1 MLSQGMIK
9 STGRVLWNN
18 DHLSYYRLEQ
28 NTVFTSLILIKYET
42 GPKRVF
48 FINFETLVVH
58 LRFLHFQLGPINA
71 NLATW
76 PCSIDR

>member
-1 MLSQGMIK
+1 MLSQRMIK

-18 DHLSYYRLEQ
+18 DHLFYYRLEQ

-48 FINFETLVVH
+48 FINFETPYWLSQGENVCFALQCEVD
-58 LRFLHFQLGPINA
+58 F
-71 NLATW
+71 
-76 PCSIDR
+76 

>member
-18 DHLSYYRLEQ
+18 DHLFYYRLEQ
-28 NTVFTSLILIKYET
+28 NTVFTSLILIKYEI

-48 FINFETLVVH
+48 FHKLYEYSVLFISDLYGFRRTL
-58 LRFLHFQLGPINA
+58 A
-71 NLATW
+71 N
-76 PCSIDR
+76 